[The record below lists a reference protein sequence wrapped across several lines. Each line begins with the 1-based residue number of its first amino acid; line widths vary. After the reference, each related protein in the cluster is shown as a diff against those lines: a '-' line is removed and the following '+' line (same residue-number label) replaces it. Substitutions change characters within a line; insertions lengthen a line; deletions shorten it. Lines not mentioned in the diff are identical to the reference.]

1 MKRFVSGIVVLAV
14 VAGVSLFGLAPAQA
28 HENGVHIDDAWVR
41 SSSYSDHAGGMTGVF
56 AKITNHTNHTVVLV
70 GGNCFIAGMVQ
81 THTVSNGM
89 MMEKKGGIAIKPGKS
104 VTLQPGGLHVMLM
117 GLKAPILSGDKFV
130 FQWKFKGAKAQRM
143 VLTARPAAAGD
154 ETYKPTK

>member
-1 MKRFVSGIVVLAV
+1 
-14 VAGVSLFGLAPAQA
+14 
-28 HENGVHIDDAWVR
+28 
-41 SSSYSDHAGGMTGVF
+41 MTGVF
-56 AKITNHTNHTVVLV
+56 AKITNNTKRTVVLT
-70 GGNCFIAGMVQ
+70 GGNCFIAPMVQ

-89 MMEKKGGIAIKPGKS
+89 MMEQKGGIAIKPGKS

-117 GLKAPILSGDKFV
+117 GLKAPILAGDKFV

-154 ETYKPTK
+154 ETYQPSK